1 MPELYGRSIV
11 PTSPPPGPQRRHVPA
26 ALALAAAAVM
36 AFWLLTGLGGDRVV
50 LVVDDV
56 ATFLGAALATV
67 ACGAAARRQVGRVSV
82 FWQLLAAGTGAFT
95 LAEGV
100 WGWYELVLDQSVP
113 VPSYADIGYLGAIPL
128 VVAALLVYPS
138 ERRGSTRAL
147 AAVDAAAL
155 AISLLFLSW
164 MFILQPIS
172 GAHPLT
178 TADGLVSV
186 AYPFGDAV
194 ILFLLVR
201 TLWCLDGP
209 ERAPLAWIMLGLLAM
224 SLSDSGY
231 TYASLVKGYETG
243 GVADVGWFVGY
254 LGIALGGWHGAR
266 QHGLPSRAR
275 SQSTQTAALLTPYL
289 PLFVAL
295 GVIGVRTSLGAQ
307 IDETSRALAYVL
319 AALVMLRQLIRAVG
333 GSPFV
338 PTETHVELRGAEA
351 S

>member
-1 MPELYGRSIV
+1 V
-11 PTSPPPGPQRRHVPA
+11 PASPPPGLSRRHLPA
-26 ALALAAAAVM
+26 ALALVSAAGL

-50 LVVDDV
+50 LVVDDG

-67 ACGAAARRQVGRVSV
+67 ACGAAARRHVGRVRL
-82 FWQLLAAGTGAFT
+82 FWQLLAAGAGAFT

-128 VVAALLVYPS
+128 VVAALLVHPS

-147 AAVDAAAL
+147 VAVDAAAL
-155 AISLLFLSW
+155 ATSLLFLSW
-164 MFILQPIS
+164 MFILKPIS

-178 TADGLVSV
+178 TAEGLVSV

-194 ILFLLVR
+194 ILFLLIR
-201 TLWCLDGP
+201 TLWCLAGP
-209 ERAPLAWIMLGLLAM
+209 ERAPMAWIMLGLLAM

-231 TYASLVKGYETG
+231 TYATMVKGYETG

-254 LGIALGGWHGAR
+254 LGIALGGWYGAR
-266 QHGLPSRAR
+266 QRTLPARAQTQR
-275 SQSTQTAALLTPYL
+275 TQTAALLMPYL
-289 PLFVAL
+289 PLFVGL
-295 GVIGVRTSLGAQ
+295 GVIGTRASLGDQ
-307 IDETSRALAYVL
+307 IDQTSRALAYALAGLVL
-319 AALVMLRQLIRAVG
+319 LRQLVRAVG
-333 GSPFV
+333 GSPFI
-338 PTETHVELRGAEA
+338 PSESPVEIVGSEA